1 MKNYGV
7 IQSCGN
13 ENESV
18 THAVRANNPQEAIK
32 ALLQSLG
39 YKAPKEDIVQMV
51 SFSEYIYLINY
62 FLLSDNPIQCVFC
75 AEEPLFGDFD
85 YIESE

>member
-1 MKNYGV
+1 MKIYGI
-7 IQSCGN
+7 IQSCGG

-32 ALLQSLG
+32 NLLQSLG

-62 FLLSDNPIQCVFC
+62 FLLSDKPIQCVFC
-75 AEEPLFGDFD
+75 AEEPVFGDFD